1 MGLLTF
7 ALAGAGAAG
16 AVVAAPVV
24 LAAIGFT
31 SAGIAAGSI
40 AAGMMSTA
48 AVANGEQWQ
57 PELQWLFCRQQ
68 VQPVCQQLPLQVWL
82 ASEQPLDG

>member
-16 AVVAAPVV
+16 AIAAAPLV
-24 LAAIGFT
+24 LAAVGFT
-31 SAGIAAGSI
+31 T
-40 AAGMMSTA
+40 AGMVLT
-48 AVANGEQWQ
+48 GEQWQ
-57 PELQWLFCRQQ
+57 PELQWLFYMLQ
-68 VQPVCQQLPLQVWL
+68 VQQVCQQLPLQVWL